1 MTWQKPFQWDG
12 KDKSL
17 IRLNSKEN
25 KRKKIEESIDYLLR
39 NLPPQ
44 TSREMGA
51 TDGNSFGLMKRSSQ
65 GHGLHFFLSV
75 GYLYAGR
82 ENALLNQEKDGRI
95 IGAMSL
101 SR

>member
-25 KRKKIEESIDYLLR
+25 KRRKIEESIDYLLR

-51 TDGNSFGLMKRSSQ
+51 IDGNSFGLMKRSSQ
-65 GHGLHFFLSV
+65 GHGLHFFFKCRIFVRWEGKCTVES
-75 GYLYAGR
+75 R
-82 ENALLNQEKDGRI
+82 ERWKNYWSNVFE
-95 IGAMSL
+95 
-101 SR
+101 

>member
-25 KRKKIEESIDYLLR
+25 KREKIEESINYLLR

-51 TDGNSFGLMKRSSQ
+51 IDGDRFGLMKRSSQ
-65 GHGLHFFLSV
+65 GHGLPFFKCRIFVLWEGKGTVES
-75 GYLYAGR
+75 R
-82 ENALLNQEKDGRI
+82 ERWKNYRSNVLE
-95 IGAMSL
+95 
-101 SR
+101 